1 MAANPIQNKSGADQP
16 LKKQK
21 TLITIK
27 ARPNKIFD
35 SWRLSRGKVDISR
48 YFLDPDEMARHEAKL
63 KK

>member
-48 YFLDPDEMARHEAKL
+48 YFLDPNEMARYEAKL